1 MEIKREYD
9 FYDLLDNCWSGAI
22 NTLKVIQENDKEND
36 FMDYLE
42 SLYSENIPT
51 LTEVNDLLWFE
62 PESIYEALEIE
73 NDSEDDLEEETES
86 EEIEEIEE

>member
-9 FYDLLDNCWSGAI
+9 FYDLLDNCWSGAL

-42 SLYSENIPT
+42 SLYGENIPT

-73 NDSEDDLEEETES
+73 NDSEDDVEEETES

>member
-62 PESIYEALEIE
+62 PKSIYEALEIE